1 MKLWLRVWCLVFF
14 LTHGVDHSLHKLKHF
29 VLQCSVLED
38 MQVQHGAVGLLLYN
52 NRTLESDLVLKPAV

>member
-1 MKLWLRVWCLVFF
+1 MAKSLVSCFF